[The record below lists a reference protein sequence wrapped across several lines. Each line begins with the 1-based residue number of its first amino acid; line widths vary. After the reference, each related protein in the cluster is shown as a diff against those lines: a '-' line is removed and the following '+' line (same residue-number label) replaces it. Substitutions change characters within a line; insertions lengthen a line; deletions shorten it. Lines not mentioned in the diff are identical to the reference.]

1 MILLEVH
8 APRISVR
15 EFEGQA
21 PRAVHMDRIAD
32 WRKALERMEVED
44 GQIHIFGLGRNV
56 ETVEPEQDAPMHPNI
71 DRLGASFGPEV
82 RKRLALKALDQIG
95 IVSK

>member
-21 PRAVHMDRIAD
+21 PRAVHMDGIAD
-32 WRKALERMEVED
+32 WRKAFERMEVEA
-44 GQIHIFGLGRNV
+44 GQIHIFGHGRNV

-71 DRLGASFGPEV
+71 DRLGASFGPEI
-82 RKRLALKALDQIG
+82 RKRLLLKLLIKSG
-95 IVSK
+95 L